1 MNQFNQFIKSNWI
14 SLLTIFI
21 TSTIIQSLSQIWLEK
36 KLKKRYSKLIDE
48 YEQKLKEKDTLIKS
62 LSDSLEK
69 RYQFINEINAMLD
82 KSTSELKEMN
92 ENFADKLLK
101 LKEKVF
107 EKDKDISQLR
117 NELLQRENWYQ
128 VPKKEKPDY
137 VEVLL
142 NI

>member
-1 MNQFNQFIKSNWI
+1 
-14 SLLTIFI
+14 
-21 TSTIIQSLSQIWLEK
+21 
-36 KLKKRYSKLIDE
+36 
-48 YEQKLKEKDTLIKS
+48 

-117 NELLQRENWYQ
+117 NELLQREN
-128 VPKKEKPDY
+128 
-137 VEVLL
+137 
-142 NI
+142 

>member
-1 MNQFNQFIKSNWI
+1 
-14 SLLTIFI
+14 
-21 TSTIIQSLSQIWLEK
+21 
-36 KLKKRYSKLIDE
+36 
-48 YEQKLKEKDTLIKS
+48 
-62 LSDSLEK
+62 
-69 RYQFINEINAMLD
+69 
-82 KSTSELKEMN
+82 
-92 ENFADKLLK
+92 LLK